1 MDSTGGNRS
10 QIHLARRAGAAC
22 GALPRSFGQRAGE
35 GVSSDS
41 ELVASCQELVTS
53 CQLSVKEA
61 DAVSLLADVLL
72 SRLLTTDNW
81 QLTTGNCQ
89 LPPRFTMGESASA
102 KKKSPSLPAPHGPEL
117 RMAAIDVG
125 SNSLHMVIAQADPD
139 GAVTTL
145 WRMKEMVGLGRMSFP
160 SHRLSKEAM
169 DRATT
174 ALGRVQP

>member
-81 QLTTGNCQ
+81 QLTTSFDFLSYWQLTTGNCQ

-102 KKKSPSLPAPHGPEL
+102 KKKSPSLPARHEPEL
-117 RMAAIDVG
+117 
-125 SNSLHMVIAQADPD
+125 
-139 GAVTTL
+139 
-145 WRMKEMVGLGRMSFP
+145 
-160 SHRLSKEAM
+160 
-169 DRATT
+169 
-174 ALGRVQP
+174 